1 MLKYFVI
8 LLAVFIAGVP
18 VAVAMGGTAT
28 LLLIMERGFAA
39 FNPAII
45 AQKSCYG
52 LNNFGPVKNYA
63 QNCLQAPAE

>member
-39 FNPAII
+39 LTLPSLHRRAATASTI
-45 AQKSCYG
+45 SCCCRS
-52 LNNFGPVKNYA
+52 LFS
-63 QNCLQAPAE
+63 CLPER